1 MLKCIISL
9 KKFQTK
15 LLRKNFKFTVIF
27 ILKKPLSFWL
37 LLCPKKKKKKKAIIF
52 LPSIHRSLIKWFD
65 TWIYYSHI
73 IKTRHDT
80 HIRDKERKRGPVHI
94 WMDKQACELD
104 MCFLTSS
111 SLFFYLHRS
120 QLQISP
126 FSFIKQI
133 KQSFQF

>member
-1 MLKCIISL
+1 VIFILLYFLIQNITMLKCIISL

-15 LLRKNFKFTVIF
+15 LFRKNFKFTVIF

-73 IKTRHDT
+73 ITTRHDT
-80 HIRDKERKRGPVHI
+80 TRTYEIKRENVVPFIYG
-94 WMDKQACELD
+94 W
-104 MCFLTSS
+104 TSRHANWTCA
-111 SLFFYLHRS
+111 F
-120 QLQISP
+120 
-126 FSFIKQI
+126 
-133 KQSFQF
+133 